1 MEPPAVVAHALAAD
15 ARKQSGDAKAPGK
28 FDPDA
33 LEPSGSGWLWEL
45 LLSYPRRLMC
55 IARLLFTVVRR
66 PGTPWYFVLRYD
78 EVREV
83 LSRDKDFPVDWD
95 GRMKDLTRGKN
106 FVLGMARG
114 PQYRRSY
121 KELAQAFPLEDIP
134 ENVERVSREQSQAI
148 VDAVAAKNPPSF
160 DAVEGLIMEVP
171 VRLCHSYFGIEIPAG
186 VPFGKWTLAI
196 SSFVFGPTTDAPRE
210 ANARAAAEELSAAIR
225 RSIRNAQNGFST
237 GKAMERLVALQKQ
250 DPTIDDDTLHA
261 HLFGMVLGFIPTNV
275 LSGGNILETLLR
287 RPDFLKPTRT
297 AALADDDELL
307 WRCLREALRF
317 RHINLGP
324 WRSCPKGYT
333 LGAGGPRPCRI
344 PPGSFVLA
352 STQSAMFDPRRIER
366 PNVFDPYRRD
376 EDYMVFG
383 VGQHWC
389 IGAYIAS
396 AQLTQTFKV
405 LLKREGLAAI
415 DNPKVRTKRFNDLY
429 PLHLVVG
436 FDKSP

>member
-1 MEPPAVVAHALAAD
+1 MVAHDLATD
-15 ARKQSGDAKAPGK
+15 ARKQSGTAKAPGT
-28 FDPDA
+28 FDPGA
-33 LEPSGSGWLWEL
+33 LEPSGSGWFWEL
-45 LLSYPRRLMC
+45 VLSYPRRLIC
-55 IARLLFTVVRR
+55 IARLLFPVVRG
-66 PGTPWYFVLRYD
+66 PFTPWYFVLRYD

-83 LSRDKDFPVDWD
+83 LSHDKDFPVAWD

-114 PQYRRSY
+114 PEYRRSY
-121 KELAQAFPLEDIP
+121 GQIAQAYPLEDIP
-134 ENVERVSREQSQAI
+134 EHVEQAARDESQAI
-148 VDAVAAKNPPSF
+148 VDAVAAKSPPTF
-160 DAVEGLIMEVP
+160 DAVEELIIEVP
-171 VRLCHSYFGIEIPAG
+171 ARLCRSYYGIESPAG
-186 VPFGKWTLAI
+186 APFGKWTLAI
-196 SSFVFGPTTDAPRE
+196 SAFVFGPTTDAAAE
-210 ANARAAAEELSAAIR
+210 ANARAAAAELSAAIR
-225 RSIRNAQNGFST
+225 HSIRKAQSGLPT

-250 DPTIDDDTLHA
+250 DPAIDDDTIHA

-287 RPDFLKPTRT
+287 RPDYLKPART

-333 LGAGGPRPCRI
+333 LGAGGPWPVRI
-344 PPGSFVLA
+344 PPGSLVLA
-352 STQSAMFDPRRIER
+352 SMQSAMFDPRRIER

-389 IGAYIAS
+389 VGAYIAK

-415 DNPKVRTKRFNDLY
+415 DNPSVRTKRFNDLF

-436 FDKSP
+436 FDK